1 MLTGDHNI
9 IDIDFTVQWKIADA
23 GQYLFNI
30 REPEQT
36 VKIAAE
42 SAMREII
49 GRTDIQPALT
59 EARGTVEAEARTLL
73 QATPDEYQ
81 AGIEITELVLKDV
94 QPPEAV
100 IDAFNDVLRAQ
111 PDRDHIGK
119 TPRRER

>member
-73 QATPDEYQ
+73 QATLDEYQ
-81 AGIEITELVLKDV
+81 AGIEIPELVL
-94 QPPEAV
+94 QAV
-100 IDAFNDVLRAQ
+100 RSEERRV
-111 PDRDHIGK
+111 GK
-119 TPRRER
+119 ACGSTWRSGWSP